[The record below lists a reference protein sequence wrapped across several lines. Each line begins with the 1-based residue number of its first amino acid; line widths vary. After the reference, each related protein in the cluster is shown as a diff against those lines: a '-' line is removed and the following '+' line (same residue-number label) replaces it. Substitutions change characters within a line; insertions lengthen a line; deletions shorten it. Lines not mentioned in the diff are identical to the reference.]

1 MGGGGV
7 VGVVGVVGGGVGGVV
22 GGGGIGGG
30 GGVSVVGGGHGERGG
45 GQSVGRNVCL
55 LPTPHET
62 VAAAATLLGHP
73 CRQSPSPS
81 SASAH
86 SRCVEVV
93 AGGSGGS
100 GGSGGGHG
108 GIRAR
113 HKRVVERR
121 RCGGGWQVWQRTQR
135 SFHGLGWCCWAGC
148 GVGFLEVFK
157 KFLFLRTV
165 GYQRSLLGDVGFQFK
180 RRQMFRG
187 GRNDV

>member
-1 MGGGGV
+1 MGGGVGGGGV
-7 VGVVGVVGGGVGGVV
+7 VVVGGGF

-62 VAAAATLLGHP
+62 VASAAALLGHP

-93 AGGSGGS
+93 VGGSGGS
-100 GGSGGGHG
+100 NG
-108 GIRAR
+108 GICAR

-135 SFHGLGWCCWAGC
+135 SFHGLGVGAVGK
-148 GVGFLEVFK
+148 GFLEVLDVFIPPHRWLPK
-157 KFLFLRTV
+157 EFV
-165 GYQRSLLGDVGFQFK
+165 G
-180 RRQMFRG
+180 RRR
-187 GRNDV
+187 VSI

>member
-7 VGVVGVVGGGVGGVV
+7 VGVVRGGVGGVV

-62 VAAAATLLGHP
+62 VAAAALLGHP
-73 CRQSPSPS
+73 RRQSPSPS

-100 GGSGGGHG
+100 GGSNG

-148 GVGFLEVFK
+148 GVGILEVFK

-165 GYQRSLLGDVGFQFK
+165 GYQRSLLGNVGFQFK

-187 GRNDV
+187 GCNDV